1 MSLTKVFVGERDKRE
16 KEIENLLEK
25 TLEKWPE
32 NGLTG
37 RGYLDQAI
45 AKKEEIEKE
54 KGKIYFKKYPEIS
67 QKIDAVVVKLFK
79 DECNSNEYKS

>member
-1 MSLTKVFVGERDKRE
+1 MSLKKVLVGKRDPRE
-16 KEIENLLEK
+16 KEIENLLKK

-32 NGLTG
+32 NGLKG

-54 KGKIYFKKYPEIS
+54 RGKIYFEKYPEIS
-67 QKIDAVVVKLFK
+67 KKIDNVVVKLFE